1 MRYLSTLFI
10 ILLFAACGHDSIPTQ
25 MQVAEAIMQERPDS
39 ALLLLDSI
47 DTATLTTDEQ
57 RALYA
62 LLLTQARDKNYF
74 LETDDSLISTAV
86 DYYTRQGNK
95 NREQLARYYKGEIL
109 LQNGEYGKA
118 VTEALKSLEIAKK
131 NKDWFEIGR
140 CHQIIADAYHSTFNS
155 PQAIIH
161 RDSAYINF
169 LKAGKTNFAVWSLTD
184 LAAEAIHM
192 EDYDKAK
199 EVFQK
204 FSEICP
210 KEDSIAN
217 GIIQVNYANYYRKL
231 KEYDKAIKH
240 FYIQKEYLKD
250 KYSEH
255 QSYSNIAEVYFNLG
269 KSDSAK
275 LLLEK
280 ERINNPNYNSKIT
293 TGAIK

>member
-140 CHQIIADAYHSTFNS
+140 CHQIIADAYHSTYNLQ
-155 PQAIIH
+155 QAIVY
-161 RDSAYINF
+161 RDSSYMYF
-169 LKAGKTNFAVWSLTD
+169 EKAGKNNFAVYALID
-184 LAAEAIHM
+184 LAGEIM
-192 EDYDKAK
+192 GLNDLEKGK
-199 EVFQK
+199 K
-204 FSEICP
+204 IIIKSSKICP
-210 KEDSIAN
+210 ENDSTAL
-217 GIIQVNYANYYRKL
+217 GL
-231 KEYDKAIKH
+231 FKH
-240 FYIQKEYLKD
+240 FM
-250 KYSEH
+250 
-255 QSYSNIAEVYFNLG
+255 
-269 KSDSAK
+269 
-275 LLLEK
+275 
-280 ERINNPNYNSKIT
+280 
-293 TGAIK
+293 